1 MRALIAFVTI
11 RLVAVLLVVWVVAG
25 ANAIL
30 VAAAMIGT
38 AFIVGLPIVL
48 VVIFVWL
55 FADFLGGSRD
65 R

>member
-11 RLVAVLLVVWVVAG
+11 RLLAALLMGWVVAG
-25 ANAIL
+25 AGAVL

-55 FADFLGGSRD
+55 LADFVGGSHD